1 MAGMLLDAG
10 LRGRARASATT
21 NGSGYTPVASSSPT
35 RPTAASTMGISTTG
49 AKAGGGSRMAGHM
62 AVYVGMASVALLV
75 FIYYSLPEG

>member
-10 LRGRARASATT
+10 LRGRARASAST
-21 NGSGYTPVASSSPT
+21 NGSGYTPMASSSPT

-49 AKAGGGSRMAGHM
+49 AAAAGGGRVGGHG
-62 AVYVGMASVALLV
+62 AVYVGIAAVALLV